1 MSDESICYY
10 ANKNGVKMMSDQ
22 YQNVCRDRFNDVKHD
37 IEKLKEEEILPL
49 RSDVIYLK
57 AKIDNGLSHVPSR
70 MNWLF
75 GVLVMLLLGVIALAY
90 QSGSNQAK
98 TRVLI
103 ETHIEHSEDMQDR
116 LYQLELEE

>member
-1 MSDESICYY
+1 MDRVLGFYKHVDEDDFMSE
-10 ANKNGVKMMSDQ
+10 Q

-37 IEKLKEEEILPL
+37 IEKLKEEEIIPL
-49 RSDVIYLK
+49 RTDVTYLK
-57 AKIDNGLSHVPSR
+57 AKIDNGLSHLPGR

-90 QSGSNQAK
+90 QSGSNQSE

-103 ETHIEHSEDMQDR
+103 ETHIEQSEDMQER

>member
-1 MSDESICYY
+1 MDRVLGFYKHVDEDDFMSE
-10 ANKNGVKMMSDQ
+10 Q

-37 IEKLKEEEILPL
+37 IEKLKEEEIIPL
-49 RSDVIYLK
+49 RTDVTYLK
-57 AKIDNGLSHVPSR
+57 AKIDNGLSHLPGR

-90 QSGSNQAK
+90 QSGSNQSE

-103 ETHIEHSEDMQDR
+103 ETHIEQSEDMQDR
-116 LYQLELEE
+116 LYDLELAE